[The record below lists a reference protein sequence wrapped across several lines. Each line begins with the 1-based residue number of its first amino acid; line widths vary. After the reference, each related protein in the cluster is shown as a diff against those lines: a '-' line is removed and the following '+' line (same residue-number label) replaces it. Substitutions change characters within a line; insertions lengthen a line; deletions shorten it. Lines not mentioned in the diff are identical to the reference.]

1 MAINKN
7 FVIKNGVQVGTDLI
21 VGDSDTK
28 KVGIGTT
35 IAGYTLHVAAT
46 NAGGRGGIGATDA
59 VITGVGTIKDL
70 LVTGF
75 SGFSSDISV
84 TGIVSARSFGIG
96 TTEIIDRGMR
106 LSGIAS
112 LDAITIN
119 TIEQAIRVGPNSFTD
134 LKVTGISTFIGIAT
148 FSTGID
154 IKSGVSTF
162 SAPLRLGFAHTT
174 DHAGVALG
182 ATVGFGTSAFFRD
195 DAAIFM
201 GSDSD
206 LKIHHDGSNS
216 RIQDVGTGDLIIQ
229 GSADIKLQS
238 ASAENYIVANDTG
251 SVDVFFDNSKK
262 LETTSGGLKV
272 TGITTLTDRLH
283 VEAGIST
290 FDADVRFGIGATVG
304 FGTSAFF
311 RDDAAIFLGNDLDLK
326 IHHDGSNSLIE
337 DQGTGNLVI
346 RSNRVDI
353 QNPAGNEDIARFHE
367 NGQVELYFDNSK
379 KVATTSGGLNVTG
392 ITTFSDRINV
402 VSGVSTFQDDAK
414 LTFGAQTDLLIQHDG
429 TNTEIYH

>member
-7 FVIKNGVQVGTDLI
+7 FVIKNGVQVSTDLI
-21 VGDSDTK
+21 IGDADNN

-35 IAGYTLHVAAT
+35 IPGYDLHVAR
-46 NAGGRGGIGATDA
+46 GRKSRGGIGATDL
-59 VITGVGTIKDL
+59 VVTGVSTIKDL
-70 LVTGF
+70 LVDGF

-112 LDAITIN
+112 LDAITIA
-119 TIEQAIRVGPNSFTD
+119 TIEEAIRVGPNSFTD

-251 SVDVFFDNSKK
+251 SVDVYFDNSKK

-272 TGITTLTDRLH
+272 TGITTLTNRLH
-283 VEAGIST
+283 VQ
-290 FDADVRFGIGATVG
+290 IGRASCRESV
-304 FGTSAFF
+304 
-311 RDDAAIFLGNDLDLK
+311 
-326 IHHDGSNSLIE
+326 
-337 DQGTGNLVI
+337 
-346 RSNRVDI
+346 
-353 QNPAGNEDIARFHE
+353 
-367 NGQVELYFDNSK
+367 
-379 KVATTSGGLNVTG
+379 
-392 ITTFSDRINV
+392 
-402 VSGVSTFQDDAK
+402 
-414 LTFGAQTDLLIQHDG
+414 
-429 TNTEIYH
+429 

>member
-46 NAGGRGGIGATDA
+46 NAGGRGGIGVTDA

-75 SGFSSDISV
+75 SGFSSDMSV
-84 TGIVSARSFGIG
+84 TGVVSARSFGIG
-96 TTEIIDRGMR
+96 TTEIIDRGLR

-112 LDAITIN
+112 LDAITIY

-251 SVDVFFDNSKK
+251 SVDVYFDNSKK

-272 TGITTLTDRLH
+272 TGITTLTNRLH
-283 VEAGIST
+283 VQAGVST

-311 RDDAAIFLGNDLDLK
+311 RDDAAIFLGNDEDLK
-326 IHHDGSNSLIE
+326 IYHDGLNSYIQDE
-337 DQGTGNLVI
+337 GTGELRLRGTNI
-346 RSNRVDI
+346 RFSDDDGSETFAFFND
-353 QNPAGNEDIARFHE
+353 
-367 NGQVELYFDNSK
+367 NGQVELYFDDSK
-379 KVATTSGGLNVTG
+379 RLKRLAGALRSL
-392 ITTFSDRINV
+392 
-402 VSGVSTFQDDAK
+402 VSQ
-414 LTFGAQTDLLIQHDG
+414 L
-429 TNTEIYH
+429 

>member
-7 FVIKNGVQVGTDLI
+7 FVIKNGVQVATDLI

-35 IAGYTLHVAAT
+35 VAGYTLHVAAT

-75 SGFSSDISV
+75 SGFSSAVSV
-84 TGIVSARSFGIG
+84 TGVVSARSFGIG
-96 TTEIIDRGMR
+96 TTEVIDRGLR

-195 DAAIFM
+195 DAAIF
-201 GSDSD
+201 
-206 LKIHHDGSNS
+206 L
-216 RIQDVGTGDLIIQ
+216 
-229 GSADIKLQS
+229 
-238 ASAENYIVANDTG
+238 
-251 SVDVFFDNSKK
+251 
-262 LETTSGGLKV
+262 
-272 TGITTLTDRLH
+272 
-283 VEAGIST
+283 
-290 FDADVRFGIGATVG
+290 
-304 FGTSAFF
+304 
-311 RDDAAIFLGNDLDLK
+311 
-326 IHHDGSNSLIE
+326 SLIH
-337 DQGTGNLVI
+337 I
-346 RSNRVDI
+346 
-353 QNPAGNEDIARFHE
+353 
-367 NGQVELYFDNSK
+367 
-379 KVATTSGGLNVTG
+379 
-392 ITTFSDRINV
+392 
-402 VSGVSTFQDDAK
+402 
-414 LTFGAQTDLLIQHDG
+414 
-429 TNTEIYH
+429 